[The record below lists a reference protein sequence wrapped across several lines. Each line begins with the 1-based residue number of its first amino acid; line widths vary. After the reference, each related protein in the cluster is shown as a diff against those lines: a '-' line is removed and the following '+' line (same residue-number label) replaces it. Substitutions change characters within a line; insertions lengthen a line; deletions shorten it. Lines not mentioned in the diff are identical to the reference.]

1 MVLVVSLDNPLSA
14 IKLHQTLKGYIFGR
28 FITKPCS
35 FFSRPDSIGSGYPLR
50 FTNFAAMEMISRVLG
65 VEEYTSLVNDKKPV
79 LVDFS
84 ATWCEPCVLLDEI
97 LTDLEKRLGSK
108 VRIIKLDADE
118 QTELTTH
125 FGFRSVP
132 WLLIY
137 KDGVEKWRMHGFM
150 LAPELEKLLQTFL
163 PK

>member
-1 MVLVVSLDNPLSA
+1 MS
-14 IKLHQTLKGYIFGR
+14 
-28 FITKPCS
+28 
-35 FFSRPDSIGSGYPLR
+35 
-50 FTNFAAMEMISRVLG
+50 
-65 VEEYTSLVNDKKPV
+65 VEDYSSLVNDKMPV

-97 LTDLEKRLGSK
+97 LAEVETRMGGK

-118 QTELTTH
+118 QTVLMSH

-137 KDGVEKWRMHGFM
+137 KDGIEQWRMHGFM

-163 PK
+163 RE